1 MFLRVNQIKNFVEI
15 FKKSS
20 KNESIIRN
28 FKMFLLKAY
37 LRHVGHYI
45 EVLMMSKPQVI
56 IIIIVMNNILLT
68 VP

>member
-1 MFLRVNQIKNFVEI
+1 MSQLNKEFHRNFQEIKQKI
-15 FKKSS
+15 
-20 KNESIIRN
+20 NESIIRN

-45 EVLMMSKPQVI
+45 EVFMVSKPQVI